1 MAKQKLEIECPVCDA
16 KLSIDARSCPR
27 CGADLGMADFQDL
40 ENLANDISEGKEY
53 SEQTPG
59 RAVPRETEAESEAIA
74 EEVAVPIKEEPKPE
88 VTEIKM
94 ESKPKVEASPPKVL
108 QKDEPKKEEVVEE
121 EGEEVLQDDKGKKK
135 GLFSKFFGKKK

>member
-40 ENLANDISEGKEY
+40 ENLANDISQGKEY
-53 SEQTPG
+53 TEQTPG
-59 RAVPRETEAESEAIA
+59 KGAVRQTEAESETIA
-74 EEVAVPIKEEPKPE
+74 EEVTSPHKEEPKAE
-88 VTEIKM
+88 VKETEK
-94 ESKPKVEASPPKVL
+94 ESKPKAEVSPPKVL
-108 QKDEPKKEEVVEE
+108 QKDEPRKEEVVEE
-121 EGEEVLQDDKGKKK
+121 TVEDEPQDDKGKKK